1 MGSPAATTLGTVTSP
16 STFLLGTGAQKGGTT
31 WLYHYLKAS
40 PQFVSGYR
48 KEYHV
53 FDALDVKG
61 QAYRRKR
68 VLDEAEAA
76 LGRARAGKPLNAQ
89 VMHLSSMYADPEIYF
104 DYFAGLLGSRPDARV
119 TADVTPA
126 YAMLPAE
133 RMMQIKQA
141 FARRGVRT
149 VAVFLMRDPVDRI
162 VSHVRMQIREKP
174 QRWDKP
180 VQDVVLERYVHRENV
195 QRTSYHLTLAELDRA
210 FGPDE
215 MYVGFYEDLFSEAR
229 IREICD
235 LLRIDFHQPDLDER
249 RNASPP
255 AQVPDEILR
264 MIAEH
269 YREVYDTV
277 AARFPDVDLETV
289 WPSTRYLA

>member
-1 MGSPAATTLGTVTSP
+1 MTGEK
-16 STFLLGTGAQKGGTT
+16 TFLLGTGAQKGGTT

-61 QAYRRKR
+61 QAYRRRR
-68 VLDEAEAA
+68 VLEEAEAA
-76 LGRARAGKPLNAQ
+76 LGRARVGKPLNAQ
-89 VMHLSSMYADPEIYF
+89 VMHLASMYADPDVYF
-104 DYFAGLLGSRPDARV
+104 DYFAGLLRSRPDARL

-126 YAMLPAE
+126 YAMLSAE
-133 RMMQIKQA
+133 RMTQIKEA
-141 FARRGVRT
+141 FASRGVRT
-149 VAVFLMRDPVDRI
+149 VSVFLMRDPVDRV

-180 VQDVVLERYVHRENV
+180 VPEVLLERYAHRENV

-215 MYVGFYEDLFSEAR
+215 RYIGFYEDLFSEAR
-229 IREICD
+229 IRQIAD
-235 LLRIDFHQPDLDER
+235 LVGIDFHRPDLDER

-255 AQVPDEILR
+255 AQVPDEVLR

-269 YREVYDTV
+269 YREVYDAV
-277 AARFPDVDLETV
+277 AARFPDVDLDEL
-289 WPSTRYLA
+289 WPSRRYLA

>member
-1 MGSPAATTLGTVTSP
+1 MTSP
-16 STFLLGTGAQKGGTT
+16 STFLLGTGAQKAGTT
-31 WLYHYLKAS
+31 WLHHYLKAS

-76 LGRARAGKPLNAQ
+76 LGRARVRKPLNAQ
-89 VMHLSSMYADPEIYF
+89 AMHLASMYADPEIYF
-104 DYFAGLLGSRPDARV
+104 DYFAGLLGSRPDARL
-119 TADVTPA
+119 TADLTPA

-133 RMMQIKQA
+133 RMTQIKRA
-141 FARRGVRT
+141 FASRGVRT
-149 VAVFLMRDPVDRI
+149 VSVFLMRDPVDRI
-162 VSHVRMQIREKP
+162 LSHVRMQIREKP

-180 VQDVVLERYVHRENV
+180 VPEVVLERYAHRENV

-215 MYVGFYEDLFSEAR
+215 TYIGFYEDLFSEAR

-235 LLRIDFHQPDLDER
+235 LLRIDFHQPELDER

-255 AQVPDEILR
+255 AHVPDEILR

-269 YREVYDTV
+269 YREVYEAV
-277 AARFPDVDLETV
+277 AARFPDVDLEAL
-289 WPSTRYLA
+289 WPSTHHLQ

>member
-89 VMHLSSMYADPEIYF
+89 VMHLSSMYADPEMYF
-104 DYFAGLLGSRPDARV
+104 DYFAGLLGSRADARV
-119 TADVTPA
+119 TADLTPA

-215 MYVGFYEDLFSEAR
+215 MYVRFYEDLFSEAR

>member
-1 MGSPAATTLGTVTSP
+1 VTGEK
-16 STFLLGTGAQKGGTT
+16 TFLLGTGAQKGGTT

-53 FDALDVKG
+53 FDAMDVEG
-61 QAYRRKR
+61 QAYRRKQ
-68 VLDEAEAA
+68 LLEKAEAA
-76 LGRARAGKPLNAQ
+76 LGRARRGRPLNAQ
-89 VMHLSSMYADPEIYF
+89 LMHLSSMYADPNVYF
-104 DYFAGLLGSRPDARV
+104 DYFAGLLASRSDARL

-126 YAMLPAE
+126 YAMLTAE
-133 RMMQIKQA
+133 RLTQIKDA
-141 FARRGVRT
+141 FSARGVRT

-174 QRWDKP
+174 ERWHKP
-180 VQDVVLERYVHRENV
+180 VQDVVLARYAHRENV

-215 MYVGFYEDLFSEAR
+215 TYIGFYEDLFSER
-229 IREICD
+229 RVREICD
-235 LLRIDFHQPDLDER
+235 LLGIDFHPPDLDTR

-255 AQVPDEILR
+255 AQVSDETLR

-269 YREVYDTV
+269 YREVYEAV
-277 AARFPDVDLETV
+277 SARFPEVDLDAL
-289 WPSTRYLA
+289 WPSARHLS

>member
-1 MGSPAATTLGTVTSP
+1 MK
-16 STFLLGTGAQKGGTT
+16 TFLLGTGAQKGGTT

-53 FDALDVKG
+53 FDAMDVTG
-61 QAYRRKR
+61 QGYRREWL
-68 VLDEAEAA
+68 LDEAEAA
-76 LGRARAGKPLNAQ
+76 LGRSRQGKPLNAQ
-89 VMHLSSMYADPEIYF
+89 VMHLSSMYADQNVYF
-104 DYFAGLLGSRPDARV
+104 DYFAGLLGSRPNARL

-126 YAMLPAE
+126 YAMLSAE
-133 RMMQIKQA
+133 RLTQIKEA
-141 FARRGVRT
+141 FAARGVRT

-174 QRWDKP
+174 QRWDMP
-180 VQDVVLERYVHRENV
+180 VQDVVLKRYAHRENV

-210 FGPDE
+210 FSPDE
-215 MYVGFYEDLFSEAR
+215 TYIGFYEDLFSEAR

-235 LLRIDFHQPDLDER
+235 LLGIDFHPPDLDAR

-264 MIAEH
+264 MVAEH
-269 YREVYDTV
+269 YREVYEAV
-277 AARFPDVDLETV
+277 SARFPDVDVEAL
-289 WPSTRYLA
+289 WPSARHLR

>member
-1 MGSPAATTLGTVTSP
+1 MK
-16 STFLLGTGAQKGGTT
+16 TFLLGTGAQKSGTT
-31 WLYHYLKAS
+31 WLYHYLKTS

-53 FDALDVKG
+53 FDAMDVEGQGYRLKQLLD
-61 QAYRRKR
+61 Q
-68 VLDEAEAA
+68 AEAA
-76 LGRARAGKPLNAQ
+76 LRRARQGKPLNAQ
-89 VMHLSSMYADPEIYF
+89 VMHLSSMYADPNVYF
-104 DYFAGLLGSRPDARV
+104 DYFAGLLGSRPDARL

-126 YAMLPAE
+126 YAMLSAE
-133 RMMQIKQA
+133 RLTQIKEA
-141 FARRGVRT
+141 FAARGVRT

-162 VSHVRMQIREKP
+162 VSHVRMQIRAKP
-174 QRWDKP
+174 QRWDMP
-180 VQDVVLERYVHRENV
+180 VQDVVLERYAHRENV

-215 MYVGFYEDLFSEAR
+215 TYIGFYEDLFSEAR

-235 LLRIDFHQPDLDER
+235 LLRIGFHPPDLDAR

-264 MIAEH
+264 LVAEH
-269 YREVYDTV
+269 YREVYEAV
-277 AARFPDVDLETV
+277 AARFPDVDVEAM
-289 WPSTRYLA
+289 WPSARLLR

>member
-16 STFLLGTGAQKGGTT
+16 RTFLLGTGAQKGGTT

-68 VLDEAEAA
+68 VLDQAEAA

-104 DYFAGLLGSRPDARV
+104 DYFAGLLGSRPEARV